1 MFLEKEMT
9 VHRKSEALEWERNFK
24 LKEDQSIS
32 MSCKNFVDIYLTELE
47 PRIKRNTFYF
57 IVVDRGWKWYN
68 QKQGLAGYVRNDMEV
83 YMRLGEVGLLT
94 NDVVKLAD
102 FYKALLEINNDSNDE
117 MHQTIIAEETMLT
130 IYNDGSIKNNNNQN
144 MCIAFTVDNI
154 EKEYQKVLA
163 LGAEMIEKP
172 TKRPWGTVNMSFY
185 DPDRNVIY
193 LRSFFGR

>member
-1 MFLEKEMT
+1 
-9 VHRKSEALEWERNFK
+9 
-24 LKEDQSIS
+24 
-32 MSCKNFVDIYLTELE
+32 
-47 PRIKRNTFYF
+47 
-57 IVVDRGWKWYN
+57 
-68 QKQGLAGYVRNDMEV
+68 
-83 YMRLGEVGLLT
+83 MRLGDVSLLT

-163 LGAEMIEKP
+163 LGAEIIEKP
-172 TKRPWGTVNMSFY
+172 TKRPWGAVNMSFY

-193 LRSFFGR
+193 IRSFLADNQTIN

>member
-1 MFLEKEMT
+1 
-9 VHRKSEALEWERNFK
+9 
-24 LKEDQSIS
+24 
-32 MSCKNFVDIYLTELE
+32 
-47 PRIKRNTFYF
+47 
-57 IVVDRGWKWYN
+57 
-68 QKQGLAGYVRNDMEV
+68 
-83 YMRLGEVGLLT
+83 
-94 NDVVKLAD
+94 
-102 FYKALLEINNDSNDE
+102 

-163 LGAEMIEKP
+163 LGAEIIEKP